1 MEDSLINPNFKT
13 LPEMFEGV
21 FAYYKGR
28 TDRYALLRKVNG
40 RYQGITHDALKADV
54 DAFAAYLYSIGI
66 RKGDRV
72 AILSENRP
80 EWVVSDM
87 AILKLGAIDV
97 PLYPSLPPNQIA
109 YILQNSESKAIIVS
123 TGLQLGKIRKIR
135 QDVPSLTHIISMNPI
150 DSKVADEV
158 ELQEALHAGRALAPN
173 SPALLQPAKIDEED
187 LATLI
192 YTSGTTGLPKG
203 VMLTHRNI
211 CENIKS
217 SVACLPV
224 DQNDRTLSFLP
235 LCHSYERTAGYYV
248 MFACGVQIYYA
259 ESIDTVSLNIT
270 EAKPTIVIT
279 VPRLFER
286 IKSSLFKN
294 VDAGPPVRK
303 RLFYWALGVGQRA
316 FKAGQA
322 GTVPPLLALQYKL
335 ADKLVFSKIREKFG
349 GCIRYFVS
357 GGAALPKETGEFFAA
372 MGITILEGFG
382 LTETSPVTHV
392 NRIGKVKFGTVGPP
406 IKNVEQ
412 KIAPDGEILLRGP
425 NVMKGYWRD
434 EAATREAIEPD
445 GWLHTG
451 DIGEIDEDGYLKITD
466 RKKHIIVNSG
476 GKNIAPLPIENMIQN
491 SPFVDQVVVLGEK
504 RPFLTAVIVPNFD
517 ALRSFAEKHQI
528 TFDNNRDLIQKPEI
542 RKIFEEHLRTIS
554 RELAS
559 HEKVRRFILA
569 PEPFTIEA
577 GEMTPTLKIKRKVVE
592 EKFKSEL
599 EEIYKTLVYESE

>member
-1 MEDSLINPNFKT
+1 MPLINPAFKT

-21 FAYYKGR
+21 FAHYKGR
-28 TDRYALLRKVNG
+28 RDRYALLRKVDG
-40 RYQGITHDALKADV
+40 KYQGISHDELKADV
-54 DAFAAYLYSIGI
+54 EALAAYLHSIGV

-72 AILSENRP
+72 GILSENRP
-80 EWVVSDM
+80 AWVVADM

-97 PLYPSLPPNQIA
+97 PLYPTLPPNQIA
-109 YILQNSESKAIIVS
+109 YILQNSEAKAVVVS
-123 TGLQLGKIRKIR
+123 TSLQLNKIRKIKNE
-135 QDVPSLTHIISMNPI
+135 VPSLMHVLSMNPI
-150 DSKVADEV
+150 ENRESHEIELEEAQRIGKACAEKTPDWFKSV
-158 ELQEALHAGRALAPN
+158 ERV
-173 SPALLQPAKIDEED
+173 DEED
-187 LATLI
+187 IATLI

-217 SVACLPV
+217 SVACMPV
-224 DQNDRTLSFLP
+224 DSSDRTLSFLP
-235 LCHSYERTAGYYV
+235 LSHSYERTAGYYV
-248 MFACGVQIYYA
+248 MFACGVEIYYA
-259 ESIDTVSLNIT
+259 ESIETVSLNIA
-270 EAKPTIVIT
+270 EVKPTIVIT

-286 IKSSLFKN
+286 IKSTLFKDL
-294 VDAGPPVRK
+294 DAGPATRK
-303 RLFYWALGVGQRA
+303 KIFLWALEVGKKFA
-316 FKAGQA
+316 KAKREGKISPVLSMQHA
-322 GTVPPLLALQYKL
+322 LAN
-335 ADKLVFSKIREKFG
+335 KLVFSKVQKKFG

-357 GGAALPKETGEFFAA
+357 GGAALPKETGEFFEAI
-372 MGITILEGFG
+372 GITILEGYG

-392 NRIGKVKFGTVGPP
+392 NRIDKIKFGKVGPP

-425 NVMKGYWRD
+425 NIMKGYWRD

-445 GWLHTG
+445 GWFHTG

-517 ALRSFAEKHQI
+517 AVRAFAQKHQI
-528 TFDNNRDLIQKPEI
+528 AFETNKDLLQKEEVK
-542 RKIFEEHLRTIS
+542 KIFDEHLKKIS

-569 PEPFTIEA
+569 AEPFTIEA
-577 GEMTPTLKIKRKVVE
+577 GEMTPTLKVKRKIVE
-592 EKFKSEL
+592 EKFKAEL
-599 EEIYKTLVYESE
+599 EEIYKSLVYETD